1 MTTKLTTK
9 NQVDIWYGTSDDS
22 SNLIIGVENIG
33 TSSLFFFDGQTLT
46 KLDIEDGINH
56 ISLDIQSE
64 SWGFILFNET
74 QNSTIIHILDSED
87 EMDEDTEELTR
98 NSGLGGAVGGKT
110 GKWGRGI
117 KFPPAPKRPAP
128 KATAGTG
135 RRSLSQ
141 TSSIVINNLSQLTK

>member
-1 MTTKLTTK
+1 MTTKLTTE

-22 SNLIIGVENIG
+22 CNLIIGVENIED
-33 TSSLFFFDGQTLT
+33 SSLLFFDGQTLK

-74 QNSTIIHILDSED
+74 PNSTVIYILDSEQ
-87 EMDEDTEELTR
+87 EDTEESTR
-98 NSGLGGAVGGKT
+98 SGLGGAVGGKT

-117 KFPPAPKRPAP
+117 KFPPAPRRPAP

-135 RRSLSQ
+135 RRSLLDS
-141 TSSIVINNLSQLTK
+141 SSILIHNLSQLTTLEM